1 MFLKRH
7 KPFAVVGV
15 IIIFLLIL
23 TFYLQQMKREELQNE
38 LNKVELKDVRI
49 GAGTSKGKLGT
60 AIFGVISNNGER
72 TIKIATMNVDFIDD
86 AGELSASHKF
96 FPVNN
101 YSFSDSTALEPGE
114 AKEFGFPID
123 EIVPEN
129 WGGTIR
135 SRLINL
141 QFK

>member
-7 KPFAVVGV
+7 KPFTILGFV
-15 IIIFLLIL
+15 IFFLLIL
-23 TFYLQQMKREELQNE
+23 TFYFQKVKNEELQNE
-38 LNKVELKDVRI
+38 LRKVELHGVKI

-72 TIKIATMNVDFIDD
+72 TIKIATMSVEFFAE
-86 AGELSASHKF
+86 AGELSTVHKF

-101 YSFSDSTALEPGE
+101 YSFSESSALLPGE
-114 AKEFGFPID
+114 SRKFGFSID
-123 EIVPEN
+123 GILPEN
-129 WGGTIR
+129 WGGTIA
-135 SRLINL
+135 SKLIDL